1 MTTNKIIQPIITLE
15 NYIANPIDGVE
26 WVDGELIEKHP
37 IQWGDKNLLEKY
49 GMTARTRRIQS
60 KLNYYWGNYM
70 MSSGQE
76 GEVYVEASCRT
87 IERVRVPDISYITPE
102 LLDQYGEFS
111 VLPVSFP
118 LVAEVVSPTDLA
130 DNLFAKAKEYLE
142 SGCQEVWLL
151 FPESYWVLVITINQ
165 TYLFKSGESAKTQIV
180 LSGFTVGVDE
190 LMA

>member
-60 KLNYYWGNYM
+60 KLNYYWRNYM

-180 LSGFTVGVDE
+180 LSGFTVEVNE

>member
-15 NYIANPIDGVE
+15 DYIANPIDGVE
-26 WVDGELIEKHP
+26 WVDGELMEKHP

-60 KLNYYWGNYM
+60 KLNYYWRNYM

-165 TYLFKSGESAKTQIV
+165 TYLFKSGESAKTEIV

>member
-1 MTTNKIIQPIITLE
+1 MQPIITLE
-15 NYIANPIDGVE
+15 DYIANPIDGVE
-26 WVDGELIEKHP
+26 WVDGELMEKHP
-37 IQWGDKNLLEKY
+37 IHWGDNNLLEKSA
-49 GMTARTRRIQS
+49 MTARTRRIQS
-60 KLNYYWGNYM
+60 KLNYYWRNYM

-102 LLDQYGEFS
+102 LLTQYGEFS

-130 DNLFAKAKEYLE
+130 DSLFAKAKEYLE
-142 SGCQEVWLL
+142 SACQEVWLL
-151 FPESYWVLVITINQ
+151 FPESYWILVITINQ
-165 TYLFKSGESAKTQIV
+165 TCLFKSGESAKTQIV
-180 LSGFTVGVDE
+180 LSGFNVEVDE